1 MGIVRQAWIAMAQ
14 RLDATLS
21 KGLLILETLARS
33 TRPLGISEL
42 AVQLGLNKS
51 NVHRLTS
58 TLRAMEYVAQEP
70 DRTYRCTMKVWR
82 LGNAV
87 MSHMNLPALAVPA
100 MRQLANVS
108 GETVHL
114 SVLDGTTVLY
124 IDKIDSEHPVRAY
137 SERGGSAPLHCVAT
151 GKILLAFNYEFLRS
165 RIATEL
171 VRHTARTITSLEQ
184 LDHELAQ
191 VRRTGIAT
199 NVGEYRD
206 DVGGIGA
213 PIYDPSGR
221 VIAAIGISGPL
232 SRLTRQVMRKQAPA
246 VVEAGKRISEA
257 IGSTTPV
264 TAD

>member
-1 MGIVRQAWIAMAQ
+1 MTQ

-21 KGLLILETLARS
+21 KGLLILETLARA

-42 AVQLGLNKS
+42 AVQLRLNKS

-82 LGNAV
+82 LGSAV
-87 MSHMNLPALAVPA
+87 MSHMNLPILAAPA
-100 MRQLANVS
+100 MRQLATAS

-114 SVLDGTTVLY
+114 SVLDGIKALY

-137 SERGGSAPLHCVAT
+137 SERGGNAPLHCVAT

-165 RIATEL
+165 RVATEL
-171 VRHTARTITSLEQ
+171 TRHTARTITSLEQ
-184 LDHELAQ
+184 LDQELTQ
-191 VRRTGIAT
+191 VRRTGVAT
-199 NVGEYRD
+199 NIGEYRD
-206 DVGGIGA
+206 DVGGVGA
-213 PIYDPSGR
+213 PIYDPAGR

-232 SRLTRQVMRKQAPA
+232 SRLTRQAMKKHAPA
-246 VVEAGKRISEA
+246 VVEAGRRVSETV
-257 IGSTTPV
+257 GSTKPA
-264 TAD
+264 TAG